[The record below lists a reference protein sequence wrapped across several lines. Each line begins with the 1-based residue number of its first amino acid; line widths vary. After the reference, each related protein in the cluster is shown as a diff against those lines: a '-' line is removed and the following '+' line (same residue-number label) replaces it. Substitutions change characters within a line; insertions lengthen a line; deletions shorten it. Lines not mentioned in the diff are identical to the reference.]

1 MMHHPFKIM
10 ALSLLS
16 AISFSA
22 CSYLPTTSPSPIKQ
36 LEQVQNIEAL
46 PNTKANVATLSQS
59 KNDCLIQFTGYFD
72 AGESTETWRF
82 KANQLR
88 HAFSETYQYDL
99 NRAIDVATQR
109 HKLDQKTRT
118 VTVFDIQSDET
129 KHNFEKLKSH
139 FSQTALAQCHS
150 I

>member
-1 MMHHPFKIM
+1 M

-36 LEQVQNIEAL
+36 LEHVQNIEAL

-88 HAFSETYQYDL
+88 HAFS
-99 NRAIDVATQR
+99 
-109 HKLDQKTRT
+109 
-118 VTVFDIQSDET
+118 VFDVQSDET

>member
-1 MMHHPFKIM
+1 MMHRSFKM
-10 ALSLLS
+10 MVLPLLSL
-16 AISFSA
+16 ISFTA
-22 CSYLPTTSPSPIKQ
+22 CSYLPTASTSPIKQ

-46 PNTKANVATLSQS
+46 PNTKTNLATLSRS
-59 KNDCLIQFTGYFD
+59 NSGCLIQFTGYFD
-72 AGESTETWRF
+72 GGESTETWYF
-82 KANQLR
+82 KANQLSR
-88 HAFSETYQYDL
+88 AVSETYQYDL
-99 NRAIDVATQR
+99 KSAIDVGTQK

-118 VTVFDIQSDET
+118 VTVFDIHSDET